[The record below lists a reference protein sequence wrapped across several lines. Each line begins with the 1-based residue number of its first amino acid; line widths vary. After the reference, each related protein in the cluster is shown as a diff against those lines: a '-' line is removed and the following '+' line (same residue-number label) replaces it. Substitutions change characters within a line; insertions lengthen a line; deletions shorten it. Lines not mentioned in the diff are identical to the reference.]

1 MLITPDILKAGTMP
15 ESVRAVQIDEL
26 HKMSALMGPPT
37 MQTWPEGVLLA
48 AGMGF
53 SFNAQQ
59 PIPLHLMVRFRS
71 PQLPFSL
78 VKVAGPRS
86 HNLGT
91 CAERSCSDRSS
102 LDELW

>member
-1 MLITPDILKAGTMP
+1 MPDSHGAKRFYSGHLTPSTDADADACNLVCA
-15 ESVRAVQIDEL
+15 AQIDEL

-59 PIPLHLMVRFRS
+59 PIPLHLMVRHSRI
-71 PQLPFSL
+71 PG
-78 VKVAGPRS
+78 K
-86 HNLGT
+86 
-91 CAERSCSDRSS
+91 
-102 LDELW
+102 

>member
-26 HKMSALMGPPT
+26 HKMSALMGPHDAD
-37 MQTWPEGVLLA
+37 MAGGVLLA